1 LPRKS
6 AATARHGRLDS
17 RRDPMLRMLPVA
29 VCAAVAVAVALPAR
43 AASPVSLRL
52 GGDYLLDGGPGVFSV
67 GLGLETL
74 LGRRVSVGGRFGG
87 LLTTSPTSGGVPLDV
102 FLRLRFGR
110 VYLEGVGGPW
120 FFFTG
125 DTLRGHGA
133 VGFGLFARDLEFGAE
148 IGFLSP
154 DRTQLG
160 LRLGLRI

>member
-1 LPRKS
+1 
-6 AATARHGRLDS
+6 
-17 RRDPMLRMLPVA
+17 MLRMVPVA
-29 VCAAVAVAVALPAR
+29 ICAALAVAGPAR

-52 GGDYLLDGGPGVFSV
+52 GGDYMLNGGPAIFSL
-67 GLGLETL
+67 GLGIESL

-87 LLTTSPTSGGVPLDV
+87 LLTTSPTTGGVPLDV
-102 FLRLRFGR
+102 FLRFRFSR
-110 VYLEGVGGPW
+110 AYLEGVGGPW

-133 VGFGLFARDLEFGAE
+133 VGFGLLARDLEFGAE

-160 LRLGLRI
+160 FRLGFRI